1 MAYAKIPKHPVQF
14 ERLAERFHVVF
25 YSDPSLRYFLEQG
38 FQLRPP
44 MNSRPTK
51 YLAPCLTQ
59 LLVDARP
66 CNDSLSERNVT
77 RVCSTT
83 DSGTLTR
90 IPASDTSRISA
101 HATFSF
107 PRRSRQLT

>member
-1 MAYAKIPKHPVQF
+1 M
-14 ERLAERFHVVF
+14 VF
-25 YSDPSLRYFLEQG
+25 YSNPTLRYFLEPG
-38 FQLRPP
+38 FQFRPP

-59 LLVDARP
+59 LLAEARP
-66 CNDSLSERNVT
+66 CNASLSERNVT

-83 DSGTLTR
+83 DSGTLTL

-101 HATFSF
+101 HTNFSF